1 MSTAVL
7 PSSQGHNNPVQPLA
21 VPAPINRST
30 ASQPTCSGPRG
41 PFETPLNGIA
51 KPPSGSAGMESKA
64 AAHRAGH
71 VAGQEGPR
79 AKDEP
84 SAVPFSGSVLANLSG
99 QSGRPK
105 QSQSDSLREESLW
118 SKHVTPSVQ
127 TRGQVGEK
135 GNRERATADEDGEEW
150 AEKRVM
156 GGTDTS
162 DRSPWNLK
170 YQRSSSLVGE
180 GGIDPSVENSDWS
193 VDLERVPG
201 DEALSECSSD
211 TCRADTGR
219 GSARGKA
226 PGRGFA
232 SGHGAGSAPGKLPG
246 GRERYEKEMAALQEL
261 VREYEVSA
269 LQKKGFKETEIS
281 GRLFDRKTETFG
293 GLFDGDGDTDF
304 SALGTPDSELSL
316 GLKTPPEPR
325 TVVKRMLAKE
335 SLGGLLRKQTAR
347 ESTKGSKNLKKSLA
361 ETRQAAKE
369 AIKSVRAVY
378 CASGCATQQMREREK
393 VWKQQLVSLFGVQN
407 VNKLLPAAEAGEDM
421 LHTKYQGLDQK
432 PLTLSSLQT
441 VIVPFL
447 ALCPGDVFRG
457 GLFIRSGKRI
467 RPGGKGLKGKK
478 RQTWNVFGGQ
488 VKRPLVCTRTFS
500 T

>member
-1 MSTAVL
+1 MSTTVL
-7 PSSQGHNNPVQPLA
+7 PTSQGHNHPVQQLA
-21 VPAPINRST
+21 VPTPTDRNT
-30 ASQPTCSGPRG
+30 ASPPTRFGPRS
-41 PFETPLNGIA
+41 PSETPPNGIA
-51 KPPSGSAGMESKA
+51 KPPSDSAGMENKA

-71 VAGQEGPR
+71 VACQERGR
-79 AKDEP
+79 AKDAP
-84 SAVPFSGSVLANLSG
+84 SAGPLSG
-99 QSGRPK
+99 FILAKLSDQRGRPK
-105 QSQSDSLREESLW
+105 RSQSDSLREESLW
-118 SKHVTPSVQ
+118 SEHVTPSVQ

-180 GGIDPSVENSDWS
+180 GGIDPSVETSDWS
-193 VDLERVPG
+193 VDPEKVPG

-232 SGHGAGSAPGKLPG
+232 SGHGAESALGKLPG
-246 GRERYEKEMAALQEL
+246 GRERYEKEMTALQEL

-293 GLFDGDGDTDF
+293 GLFDGDGDTDL
-304 SALGTPDSELSL
+304 SALGTPDSEPSL

-325 TVVKRMLAKE
+325 TVVKRTLAKE
-335 SLGGLLRKQTAR
+335 SLGGLLRKHTAR

-378 CASGCATQQMREREK
+378 CASGCATQQMREGEK
-393 VWKQQLVSLFGVQN
+393 VWKQQLVRRFRVKN
-407 VNKLLPAAEAGEDM
+407 VKDSSILQQLGKTCFIQGTRVCIKNR
-421 LHTKYQGLDQK
+421 LH
-432 PLTLSSLQT
+432 
-441 VIVPFL
+441 
-447 ALCPGDVFRG
+447 
-457 GLFIRSGKRI
+457 
-467 RPGGKGLKGKK
+467 
-478 RQTWNVFGGQ
+478 
-488 VKRPLVCTRTFS
+488 
-500 T
+500 